1 MINGFALN
9 QASKKMAVFLKVNF
23 AVKRENPSLYIKT
36 LKSYNSQLKQ
46 QGLRMS
52 SDNKFEIQSYN
63 ESEKMFYVR
72 GPSGNI
78 VKVQDT
84 FAEMFPLWVGR
95 VLITAQNEKW
105 AQIAASLTTGFAT
118 SVIEATAEAAIERAV
133 PADQTPDKRPGV
145 LIQIYNRDR
154 FELKHQL
161 MQRIGQCTLTCP
173 TTAAFNGL
181 TGKRTLNVGSSL
193 RYFGDGFQKKAMV
206 GGRKCWKIPVMEGN
220 FYVEDGFGA
229 MEAVAG
235 GNFMIFASDQ
245 LSGLKAAEAAAD
257 AIRANA
263 PDVIMQFPGGV
274 CRAGSKAGSLKYKLK
289 ASTNHPYCPTL
300 RTLVPDTVV
309 PEGVTCVYEI
319 VMNGLTLDAVKK
331 GMKEG
336 VTAALSVPGVVKI
349 SSGNYGGKLGPFKA
363 YLREALGEPMPEP
376 AAAPAKAKA

>member
-1 MINGFALN
+1 
-9 QASKKMAVFLKVNF
+9 
-23 AVKRENPSLYIKT
+23 
-36 LKSYNSQLKQ
+36 
-46 QGLRMS
+46 MS
-52 SDNKFEIQSYN
+52 SNTNTLEIQSYDDK
-63 ESEKMFYVR
+63 EKMFLVKS
-72 GPSGNI
+72 PKGN
-78 VKVQDT
+78 VVQVEDT

-95 VLITAQNEKW
+95 VLITAENEKW
-105 AQIAASLTTGFAT
+105 ATIAGSLTTGFAT

-154 FELKHQL
+154 FELKQQL

-181 TGKRTLNVGSSL
+181 VGKRTLNVGDSL
-193 RYFGDGFQKKAMV
+193 RYFGDGYQKKAMV
-206 GGRKCWKIPVMEGN
+206 GGRKCWKIPVMEGE
-220 FYVEDGFGA
+220 FIVENGFGA

-235 GNFMIFASDQ
+235 GNFMIFAKDQ
-245 LSGLKAAEAAAD
+245 ISGLKAAEAAVD

-274 CRAGSKAGSLKYKLK
+274 CRSGSKAGSLKYKLK

-336 VTAALSVPGVVKI
+336 VTSSIGVPGVVKI

-363 YLREALGEPMPEP
+363 YLREAIGAPMPEP
-376 AAAPAKAKA
+376 VAAPTVKPKA

>member
-1 MINGFALN
+1 
-9 QASKKMAVFLKVNF
+9 
-23 AVKRENPSLYIKT
+23 
-36 LKSYNSQLKQ
+36 
-46 QGLRMS
+46 MS
-52 SDNKFEIQSYN
+52 PNTNKLEIQSYD
-63 ESEKMFYVR
+63 ESTKMFTVKS
-72 GPSGNI
+72 PSGNV

-84 FAEMFPLWVGR
+84 FAEMFGLWAGR

-105 AQIAASLTTGFAT
+105 AQIAAGLTTGFAT
-118 SVIEATAEAAIERAV
+118 SVIAASAEASIERAV

-161 MQRIGQCTLTCP
+161 MERIGQCTLTCP

-220 FYVEDGFGA
+220 FIVEDGFGA
-229 MEAVAG
+229 MEAIAG
-235 GNFMIFASDQ
+235 GNFMIFASTQ
-245 LSGLKAAEAAAD
+245 EAGLKASELAAEA
-257 AIRANA
+257 IRTAA
-263 PDVIMQFPGGV
+263 PDVIMIFPGGV

-300 RTLVPDTVV
+300 RTLVPDSVV

-319 VMNGLTLDAVKK
+319 VINGLTLDAVK
-331 GMKEG
+331 
-336 VTAALSVPGVVKI
+336 TALKVGRNSSSRRSRRCKDFIWQLWWKTRSLQSLS
-349 SSGNYGGKLGPFKA
+349 
-363 YLREALGEPMPEP
+363 
-376 AAAPAKAKA
+376 